1 MNTGEFM
8 KKFIFPLIA
17 LLLLSACVGRDKP
30 RKHYSEEELLTN
42 SALCPTRKNEEKW
55 AKQTPREM
63 LESNNIPSIEFEFDS
78 TIIKDG
84 SYDILDKV
92 AEVLNTDSR
101 IKLVI
106 EGHSDAVGSNE
117 YNDWLSGARTSAI
130 KNYLVSRG
138 VTSESIKTFGHGS
151 RKPISAAD
159 TPASRACNRRITMRF
174 TTRSWR
180 SIF

>member
-1 MNTGEFM
+1 M
-8 KKFIFPLIA
+8 KKIIFPLIA
-17 LLLLSACVGRDKP
+17 VLMLSACVGRDKP
-30 RKHYSEEELLTN
+30 RKYYDEEEKLTN

-78 TIIKDG
+78 TIIKHS
-84 SYDILDKV
+84 SYEILDKV
-92 AEVLNTDSR
+92 AEVLNTDAR

-106 EGHSDAVGSNE
+106 EGHTDPVGTNE

-130 KNYLVSRG
+130 KDYLVSRG

-151 RKPISAAD
+151 RKPINATD
-159 TPASRACNRRITMRF
+159 TPVGRACNRRITMRF
-174 TTRSWR
+174 TTRPWR
-180 SIF
+180 TVF

>member
-1 MNTGEFM
+1 M
-8 KKFIFPLIA
+8 KKIIFPLIA
-17 LLLLSACVGRDKP
+17 LLILLSACVGRDKP
-30 RKHYSEEELLTN
+30 RQYDEEEKLTN

-78 TIIKDG
+78 TIIKHS
-84 SYDILDKV
+84 SYEILDKV

-106 EGHSDAVGSNE
+106 EGYTDPVGTDE
-117 YNDWLSGARTSAI
+117 YNDWLSGARTSAV
-130 KNYLVSRG
+130 KDYLVSRG

-151 RKPISAAD
+151 RKPINATD
-159 TPASRACNRRITMRF
+159 TPVGRACNRRVTMRF
-174 TTRSWR
+174 TTRSWKAV
-180 SIF
+180 F